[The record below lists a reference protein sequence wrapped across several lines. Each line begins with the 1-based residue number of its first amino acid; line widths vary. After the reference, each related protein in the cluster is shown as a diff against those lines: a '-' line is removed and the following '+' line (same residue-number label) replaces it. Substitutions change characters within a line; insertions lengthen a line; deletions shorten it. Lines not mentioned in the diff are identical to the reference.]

1 MWKWRESKNKII
13 FIINFIN
20 YEKLV
25 HKYTRV
31 LSSANPL
38 SSCLFNKLDGCT
50 K

>member
-1 MWKWRESKNKII
+1 MSKQRESKSKIL
-13 FIINFIN
+13 FIINFAN
-20 YEKLV
+20 YEELV
-25 HKYTRV
+25 CKYTGV